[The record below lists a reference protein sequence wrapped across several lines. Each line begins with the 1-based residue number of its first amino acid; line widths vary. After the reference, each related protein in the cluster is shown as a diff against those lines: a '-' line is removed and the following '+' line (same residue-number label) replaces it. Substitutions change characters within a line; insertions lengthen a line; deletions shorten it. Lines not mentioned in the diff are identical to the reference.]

1 MEMFLNNFTII
12 ETILR
17 DRASFFAAIR
27 DNIDLWTKIEAMLV
41 SHITFFAIYMKA
53 IAPAALR
60 HRLLLN
66 FEGQAEGIT
75 TDEVNRG
82 FTGKATAVG
91 ANLDTLATYSA
102 WGNGTLPS
110 FR

>member
-66 FEGQAEGIT
+66 FEGPAEGIT
-75 TDEVNRG
+75 TDEVIG
-82 FTGKATAVG
+82 DLLGK
-91 ANLDTLATYSA
+91 
-102 WGNGTLPS
+102 LPQLT
-110 FR
+110 RI

>member
-41 SHITFFAIYMKA
+41 SCITFFAIYVKA

-66 FEGQAEGIT
+66 FEGPAEGIT
-75 TDEVNRG
+75 TDEVIG
-82 FTGKATAVG
+82 DLLGK
-91 ANLDTLATYSA
+91 
-102 WGNGTLPS
+102 LPQ
-110 FR
+110 